1 MTIKSLS
8 SLQIASIM
16 KKGKAYNSGFF
27 LLKTMEEKPEKTGQN
42 NPLLIGG
49 SFISSKK
56 VFIKAVDRNRSKR
69 RLKEAFLEAINSL
82 EKEDLK
88 VSIPCFVVLSK
99 LSSIKAD
106 FSDIV
111 YDMKQILL
119 KDYIIR

>member
-27 LLKTMEEKPEKTGQN
+27 LFKTLEISLKYPENTVF
-42 NPLLIGG
+42 G

-69 RLKEAFLEAINSL
+69 RLKEAFLTAINELRQESL
-82 EKEDLK
+82 N
-88 VSIPCFVVLSK
+88 VQIPHFVVLSK
-99 LSSIKAD
+99 INAIKAD
-106 FSDIV
+106 FVDIV